1 MPLAPETDRVIV
13 ARLMGASWRHA
24 HRQTPTARRPLPD
37 AHCQTPTE
45 EAVAEL
51 RGIAQGRTDL
61 LAEATGLTLGGN
73 EHNEGGWLHR
83 LAAPLL
89 VQAGADPELFEQW
102 LEEGRRRASGPLLP
116 R

>member
-1 MPLAPETDRVIV
+1 MPLAPETDRIIV

-24 HRQTPTARRPLPD
+24 HRQTPT
-37 AHCQTPTE
+37 E

-51 RGIAQGRTDL
+51 RDIAQGRSDL
-61 LAEATGLTLGGN
+61 LAEAAGLTLGGN
-73 EHNEGGWLHR
+73 EHNEGGWLDR

-102 LEEGRRRASGPLLP
+102 IEEGRRRASGPFLP